1 MYLFILY
8 FSWRAHLEAEKK
20 IRKLSLI
27 QINIHSNNFLH
38 LFSFCINRLLGQV
51 CVTLQRGLPFFFLP
65 WESKFNLSVQEKHF
79 CANEKNNCFLLLLFE
94 GIVPHQTMVNKDHV
108 KVDDFLFLFSRNKE
122 DKYTFGV
129 PL

>member
-27 QINIHSNNFLH
+27 QINIHLNNFLH
-38 LFSFCINRLLGQV
+38 LFSFCINRLLGHFL
-51 CVTLQRGLPFFFLP
+51 CNTTKRTSTFFLP
-65 WESKFNLSVQEKHF
+65 WESKFNLSVQEKLF
-79 CANEKNNCFLLLLFE
+79 CANEKNNCFLLLSFE
-94 GIVPHQTMVNKDHV
+94 GIVPHQTMENKDHV
-108 KVDDFLFLFSRNKE
+108 KVDDFLFLSSRNKE

-129 PL
+129 QL